1 MKFQKS
7 ILLIFLTLLLTG
19 IRSGAQP
26 NNMLPFS
33 DPESQGVAS
42 TGILHFLEAA
52 GKSRNELHGFVF
64 LRHGNV
70 ISEGWWDPYSA
81 SLKHTLYS
89 TSKSFTATAVGFAV
103 SEKKL
108 NLSDKVISFFPDDLP
123 DTVSAWL
130 SALTVKDL
138 LTMSGG
144 QDPEPTVPVV
154 SKESNWVKAFL
165 AWPIVHQPGTH
176 FLYNSLGSF
185 MLSAIVQKV
194 TGEKIIDYLRPRLF
208 EPLGIEGEDWETSPR
223 GVNTGGWGLRL
234 KTDDMAK
241 FGQLF
246 LQKGKWNGKEL
257 LPASWIAEAST
268 EKIIQHPDMPQSK
281 RDSSDWEQ
289 GYCYQMWRCRHNA
302 YRGDGAFGQFII
314 VMPDEDAVIAITAET
329 PDMQDEL
336 NLVWKYLL
344 PAMHPAKLSPDKKD
358 RALLQKTLSGLSL
371 PKPAKTVSSSLENS
385 ISGKTYRMETNEK
398 RIGDMSFAFTSGKCL
413 LTLKTDTA
421 TYNLSFGLNDWQKGE
436 TARLGPTLLSSE
448 RFNSLPFSVSQ
459 VAGIYRWADAHTLE
473 LTLRYVESPH
483 TETTVCHFDGNK
495 LSVVVQ
501 NSFDFGK
508 KKTELSGERDR

>member
-1 MKFQKS
+1 MKLQKS
-7 ILLIFLTLLLTG
+7 IVFISLILLLTG
-19 IRSGAQP
+19 IRTGAQP
-26 NNMLPFS
+26 NNTLPFS
-33 DPESQGVAS
+33 NPESQGVSSA
-42 TGILHFLEAA
+42 GILHFLEAA
-52 GKSRNELHGFVF
+52 GKSKNELHSFMF
-64 LRHGNV
+64 LRHGKI
-70 ISEGWWDPYSA
+70 ISEGWWNPYSA

-108 NLSDKVISFFPDDLP
+108 KLSDKVVSFFPDDLP
-123 DTVSAWL
+123 DTFGAWL

-165 AWPIVHQPGTH
+165 AWPIVHKPGTH
-176 FLYNSLGSF
+176 FLYNTLGCF

-223 GVNTGGWGLRL
+223 GINTGGWGLRL
-234 KTDDMAK
+234 KTEDMAK

-246 LQKGKWNGKEL
+246 LQKGKWNGKQV
-257 LPASWIAEAST
+257 LPASWIAEAT
-268 EKIIQHPDMPQSK
+268 TKKIIQHPDMPESQK
-281 RDSSDWEQ
+281 ASSDWEQ

-314 VMPDEDAVIAITAET
+314 VMPNEDAVIAITAET

-344 PAMHPAKLSPDKKD
+344 PAMHPGKLSPDKKD
-358 RALLQKTLSGLSL
+358 QALLQKIVSGLSL
-371 PKPAKTVSSSLENS
+371 PKPEKTASSPLENT
-385 ISGKTYRMETNEK
+385 ISGKSYTMETNEK
-398 RIGDMSFAFTSGKCL
+398 RIGNMSFVFANGNCL
-413 LTLKTDTA
+413 LTLKTDKTA
-421 TYNLSFGLNDWQKGE
+421 YTLSFGLNGWQKGE
-436 TARLGPTLLSSE
+436 TARPGPTLLTSE
-448 RFNSLPFSVSQ
+448 RFNSLPFSMTK
-459 VAGIYRWADAHTLE
+459 VAGIYRWTDVHTLE
-473 LTLRYVESPH
+473 LTLRYIESPH
-483 TETTVCHFDGNK
+483 TETTVCHFDENK
-495 LSVVVQ
+495 VSVVIQ

-508 KKTELSGERDR
+508 KKIILSGAQAR